1 MNICLFA
8 SEVAIITG
16 HNKYQDI
23 HEYKAKLWRKHFP
36 NDYQDTLLEYQK
48 LKKVQVLEESRD
60 ELINRV
66 CKEQK
71 VSLKKTLDCS
81 NPTEMKKE
89 REKVLKKLEKKLPKT
104 ELKEIKDAITEKTNT
119 ALGTKTEEKI
129 KKTYNQKNS
138 KNATSDNRFYK
149 MGLRDS
155 DTYSWTLGGRID
167 GLDKDTGELIEIKNR
182 INRLFYKLRDYEK
195 VQIFIYMKLLDKQ
208 EATLIENFKD
218 EMNTILIKWDEKF
231 WQTEVL
237 DKISVFMNEFEQ
249 FVQSKEKKMRLL
261 EYLIE

>member
-1 MNICLFA
+1 MKSNENNL
-8 SEVAIITG
+8 G
-16 HNKYQDI
+16 H
-23 HEYKAKLWRKHFP
+23 
-36 NDYQDTLLEYQK
+36 
-48 LKKVQVLEESRD
+48 
-60 ELINRV
+60 
-66 CKEQK
+66 
-71 VSLKKTLDCS
+71 
-81 NPTEMKKE
+81 
-89 REKVLKKLEKKLPKT
+89 
-104 ELKEIKDAITEKTNT
+104 
-119 ALGTKTEEKI
+119 
-129 KKTYNQKNS
+129 NQKNS

-261 EYLIE
+261 EYLIEQRDILVGILQSTHTRTYSQDIIIYSVNS

>member
-36 NDYQDTLLEYQK
+36 NDYQNTLLEYQK
-48 LKKVQVLEESRD
+48 LKKVQVVEESRD

-89 REKVLKKLEKKLPKT
+89 REKVIKNWRRPFLKRNWKKLKRQSPKKLIPP
-104 ELKEIKDAITEKTNT
+104 
-119 ALGTKTEEKI
+119 
-129 KKTYNQKNS
+129 
-138 KNATSDNRFYK
+138 
-149 MGLRDS
+149 
-155 DTYSWTLGGRID
+155 
-167 GLDKDTGELIEIKNR
+167 
-182 INRLFYKLRDYEK
+182 
-195 VQIFIYMKLLDKQ
+195 
-208 EATLIENFKD
+208 
-218 EMNTILIKWDEKF
+218 
-231 WQTEVL
+231 
-237 DKISVFMNEFEQ
+237 
-249 FVQSKEKKMRLL
+249 
-261 EYLIE
+261 